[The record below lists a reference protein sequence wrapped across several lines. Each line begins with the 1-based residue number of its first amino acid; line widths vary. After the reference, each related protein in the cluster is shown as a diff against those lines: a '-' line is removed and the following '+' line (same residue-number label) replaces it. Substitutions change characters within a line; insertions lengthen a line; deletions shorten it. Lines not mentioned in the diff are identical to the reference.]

1 MEQELERKRKDSQLL
16 YFFWKYLKRYPF
28 LLAITLLTILLASL
42 SNIALPYLFKLGI
55 DQYIVP
61 GNFQGVPLVTALI
74 LGFAFLSFLL
84 GWSRALISNSLGQK
98 LMWGMRSDLME
109 HLLSLSIRFYN
120 QNPVGKIITRLT
132 NDIQNLNE
140 LLTAGI
146 SALVADFAMLLGI
159 LVMMLIMD
167 WRLTLITMFV
177 ALPVAFMLQRVGI
190 KMRIIFRKV
199 RKIVAEMNIYLQE
212 SLSGFQIIKAFN
224 REGRNM
230 EEFKEINQRFL
241 EENLKAYRLRT
252 LFYPS
257 INFLKQF
264 SRAVVLLYGGWATY
278 QGYTTMGVLVAF
290 FIYLDMF
297 FEPIADFSDKYS
309 IFQTAFASLEKIMDF
324 FEEDD
329 REYREGEIKVP
340 IKGEVEFRQVNFSYN
355 GTPVLKNVSFHVL
368 PGESLAIVG
377 PTGAG
382 KTTIFNLLLGFWWD
396 YQGEI
401 LVDGVELRSLDLRSL
416 REKMALVLQDVTL
429 FRDTILNN
437 ITLWEDEKERAREA
451 SLYVNAGFVE
461 QLPEKYETMLAP
473 GGANLSCGQRQ
484 LLSFA
489 RAIYRRPAILL
500 LDEATSNIDSDTE
513 SLIQEAVAKIME
525 GRTSIVIAHR
535 LSTIRNATKI
545 LVLDG
550 GQVVE
555 EGNHESLMEKKGLY
569 YLLYTA
575 QATPG
580 PGLTNKHLT
589 PD

>member
-580 PGLTNKHLT
+580 PGLTNTHLT

>member
-212 SLSGFQIIKAFN
+212 NLSGFQIIKAFN

>member
-16 YFFWKYLKRYPF
+16 YFFWQYLKRYPC
-28 LLAITLLTILLASL
+28 LLALTVITILFASL

-61 GNFQGVPLVTALI
+61 GNFQGVPFIAVLV
-74 LGFAFLSFLL
+74 LGFALLSFLL
-84 GWSRALISNSLGQK
+84 GWSRALISNSLGQR

-146 SALVADFAMLLGI
+146 SALIADFAMLLGI

-190 KMRIIFRKV
+190 RMRIIFRKV
-199 RKIVAEMNIYLQE
+199 RKIIAEMNIYLQE
-212 SLSGFQIIKAFN
+212 NLSGFQIIKAFN
-224 REGRNM
+224 REERNM

-264 SRAVVLLYGGWATY
+264 SRAVVLLYGGWAAY

-329 REYREGEIKVP
+329 REYRGGRIEIP
-340 IKGEVEFRQVNFSYN
+340 IKGEVEFRNVSFAYN
-355 GTPVLKNVSFHVL
+355 GTPVLRNVSFRVL
-368 PGESLAIVG
+368 KGESLAIVG

-401 LVDGVELRSLDLRSL
+401 LVDGVELRSLDIRSL

-429 FRDTILNN
+429 FRDTVQNN
-437 ITLWEDEKERAREA
+437 ITLWENESEKAKEA
-451 SLYVNAGFVE
+451 CLYVNAGFLE

-473 GGANLSCGQRQ
+473 GGTNLSAGQRQ

-535 LSTIRNATKI
+535 LSTIRHATKI

-550 GQVVE
+550 GRVVE
-555 EGNHESLMEKKGLY
+555 EGTHDYLMEKKGLY

-575 QATPG
+575 QATSAS
-580 PGLTNKHLT
+580 
-589 PD
+589 

>member
-16 YFFWKYLKRYPF
+16 LFFWRYLKRYP
-28 LLAITLLTILLASL
+28 LHLTVCILTILFASL
-42 SNIALPYLFKLGI
+42 TNVALPYLFKLGI

-61 GNFQGVPLVTALI
+61 GNFQGVPLVASLI
-74 LGFAFLSFLL
+74 LGFAVLSFLL
-84 GWSRALISNSLGQK
+84 GWGRALISNSLGQK
-98 LMWGMRSDLME
+98 LMWRMRSDLME

-146 SALVADFAMLLGI
+146 SALIADAAMLLGI
-159 LVMMLIMD
+159 LAVMFIMD
-167 WRLTLITMFV
+167 WRLTLITMLV
-177 ALPVAFMLQRVGI
+177 AMPIAFMLQYVGI
-190 KMRIIFRKV
+190 RMRIIFRRV

-212 SLSGFQIIKAFN
+212 NLSGFQIIKAFN
-224 REGRNM
+224 REERNR
-230 EEFKEINQRFL
+230 EEFREINQRFL
-241 EENLKAYRLRT
+241 QENLRAFRLRT

-264 SRAVVLLYGGWATY
+264 SRAVILLYGGWALY
-278 QGYTTMGVLVAF
+278 QGYSTMGVLVAF
-290 FIYLDMF
+290 FLYLDMF

-329 REYREGEIKVP
+329 REYREGRLRIP
-340 IKGEVEFRQVNFSYN
+340 IKGEVEFRNVSFSYN
-355 GTPVLKNVSFHVL
+355 GTPVLRNVSFHVS

-382 KTTIFNLLLGFWWD
+382 KTTILNLLLGFWWD

-401 LVDGVELRSLDLRSL
+401 LVDGVELRSHDLQNL
-416 REKMALVLQDVTL
+416 REKMSLVLQDVTL

-437 ITLWEDEKERAREA
+437 ITLWERDEERAREA
-451 SLYVNAGFVE
+451 SLYVNARFVE
-461 QLPEKYETMLAP
+461 ELPERYQTMLAP
-473 GGANLSCGQRQ
+473 NGANLSAGQRQ

-489 RAIYRRPAILL
+489 RAIYRHPSILL

-513 SLIQEAVAKIME
+513 KLIQEAVAKIME

-535 LSTIRNATKI
+535 LSTIRSATKI
-545 LVLDG
+545 LVLEG

-555 EGNHESLMEKKGLY
+555 EGTHESLMEKRGLY
-569 YLLYTA
+569 YLLYTT
-575 QATPG
+575 QATSMEIPQ
-580 PGLTNKHLT
+580 
-589 PD
+589 

>member
-16 YFFWKYLKRYPF
+16 YFFWQYLKRYPF
-28 LLAITLLTILLASL
+28 LLTLTVITILLASL

-61 GNFQGVPLVTALI
+61 GNFQGVPSIAALI
-74 LGFAFLSFLL
+74 LGFALLSFLL

-146 SALVADFAMLLGI
+146 SALIADFAMLLGI

-190 KMRIIFRKV
+190 RMRIIFRKV
-199 RKIVAEMNIYLQE
+199 RKIIAEMNIYLQE
-212 SLSGFQIIKAFN
+212 NLSGFQIIKAFN
-224 REGRNM
+224 REEKNM

-264 SRAVVLLYGGWATY
+264 SRAVVLLYGGWAAY

-329 REYREGEIKVP
+329 REYREGRIKIP
-340 IKGEVEFRQVNFSYN
+340 IKGEVEFRNVSFAYN
-355 GTPVLKNVSFHVL
+355 GTPVLKDVSFHML

-401 LVDGVELRSLDLRSL
+401 LVEGAELRSLDIRSL

-429 FRDTILNN
+429 FRDTVQNN
-437 ITLWEDEKERAREA
+437 ITLWENEGEKAKEA
-451 SLYVNAGFVE
+451 CLYVNAGFLE
-461 QLPEKYETMLAP
+461 HLPEKYETMLAP
-473 GGANLSCGQRQ
+473 GGANLSAGQRQ

-535 LSTIRNATKI
+535 LSTIRHATKI

-550 GQVVE
+550 GRVVE
-555 EGNHESLMEKKGLY
+555 EGTHDYLMEKKGLY

-575 QATPG
+575 QAASAS
-580 PGLTNKHLT
+580 
-589 PD
+589 